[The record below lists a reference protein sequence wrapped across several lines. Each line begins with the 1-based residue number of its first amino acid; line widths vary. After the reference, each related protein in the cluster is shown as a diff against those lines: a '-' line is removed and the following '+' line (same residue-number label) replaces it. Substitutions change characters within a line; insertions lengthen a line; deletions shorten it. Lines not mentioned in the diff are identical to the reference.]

1 MTGTKLRYEE
11 VAEII
16 RLIDA
21 SACEEVVIETSELKL
36 IVRRR
41 GTGSSGAATSPVPI
55 TSNLSP
61 AATADPGPVGHA
73 PATAGR
79 PDAAPSAV
87 GSGIEIRA
95 PMVGTFYRAP
105 APDKPPFVEIGSIVK
120 KGDPLCVIEVMKL
133 FTTVFAE
140 AEGRVIF
147 IGVENA
153 APVEYGQLMF
163 VLEPIQQP

>member
-36 IVRRR
+36 VVRRR
-41 GTGSSGAATSPVPI
+41 GAGAASSPVPVVP
-55 TSNLSP
+55 NPSP
-61 AATADPGPVGHA
+61 AATSNPGPGTHALA
-73 PATAGR
+73 PAGR
-79 PDAAPSAV
+79 TDATPSAV
-87 GSGIEIRA
+87 ASGIEIRA

-105 APDKPPFVEIGSIVK
+105 APDKPPFVEIGSVVK
-120 KGDPLCVIEVMKL
+120 KGDPLCLIEVMKL

-140 AEGRVIF
+140 VEGRVTY

-163 VLEPIQQP
+163 VLEPIP